1 MSDLLGLWFFSDFD
15 RIEPTPTMVYSD
27 GTRVDQSEA
36 MLWQTTSY
44 QTFRDDLATGC
55 EVVKFYVQRLLSL
68 RPSSKQDY

>member
-1 MSDLLGLWFFSDFD
+1 
-15 RIEPTPTMVYSD
+15 MVYSD